1 MKNTKHRRTFIKQL
15 GAAALS
21 SPLALSQASAAPFHI
36 LKPRQSGSANDRINL
51 ACIGTG
57 GMGFGDTHA
66 ALATSGVELVAACDC
81 YDDRL
86 IRAKEVFGSQ
96 ITTTRFYSEI
106 LDNSDIDAVII
117 ATPDHWHDRIAIEAM
132 EKGKA
137 VYLEKPMVQHI
148 DEGHQVIK
156 IQQTTGKPLQVGS
169 QFASSLTYEKARELY
184 RSGEIGKLNFAE
196 AYFDRFSALGAWQ
209 YSIPPN
215 VSEKEIAWDQF
226 QGDASELPFDPKRFF
241 RWRNYQDYGTGIP
254 GDLFVHL
261 FTMLHFITDSIGPN
275 RVYATGGLRYW
286 DDERDVADVM
296 LGVFDYPETEN
307 HPAFN
312 FSLRVNFVD
321 GSGGR
326 SGIRMVGSEGEMELD
341 WDKVTVRRKKL
352 PNAPGMSVGTFSEQ
366 EQEEFKKWY
375 RREYQNQR
383 PQMQEPKEATYSVP
397 DEYGYD
403 GMRKDHF
410 ADLFRVMRE
419 GGETVQGP
427 VFGLRAAG
435 PALASNISHYEN
447 RIVEWNPEKMQVIS
461 NGKAVGQSR

>member
-1 MKNTKHRRTFIKQL
+1 MRNNKHRRTFIKQL
-15 GAAALS
+15 GATAAALS
-21 SPLALSQASAAPFHI
+21 SPVALSSASTSPFHI
-36 LKPRQSGSANDRINL
+36 LTSRQKVSANDRINL

-57 GMGFGDTHA
+57 GMGFGDTRA
-66 ALATSGVELVAACDC
+66 ALATPGVELVAACDC

-86 IRAKEVFGSQ
+86 VRVKEVFGNQ
-96 ITTTRFYSEI
+96 ITTTRYYSEI
-106 LDNSDIDAVII
+106 LDNPEIDAVII

-132 EKGKA
+132 LKGKA

-148 DEGHQVIK
+148 NEGHQVIK
-156 IQQTTGKPLQVGS
+156 TQQDTGKPLQVGS
-169 QFASSLTYEKARELY
+169 QFASSLTYEKAKELY
-184 RSGEIGKLNFAE
+184 RAGEIGQLNFAE

-215 VSEKEIAWDQF
+215 LSEDEIAWEQF
-226 QGDASELPFDPKRFF
+226 QGDASDVPFDPKRFF

-261 FTMLHFITDSIGPN
+261 FTMLHFITDSKGPN
-275 RVYATGGLRYW
+275 RVMATGGLRYW
-286 DDERDVADVM
+286 DDGRDVADVM
-296 LGVFDYPETEN
+296 LGMFDYPETET

-352 PNAPGMSVGTFSEQ
+352 PYAPGMSIGTFSEKTQ
-366 EQEEFKKWY
+366 QAFKDWY
-375 RREYQNQR
+375 DEEYQNKQV
-383 PQMQEPKEATYSVP
+383 QMLEPKEKTYSVP
-397 DEYGYD
+397 EEYGYD

-435 PALASNISHYEN
+435 PALAANISHYGEK
-447 RIVEWNPEKMQVIS
+447 VVAWNPQQMKIMAS
-461 NGKAVGQSR
+461 